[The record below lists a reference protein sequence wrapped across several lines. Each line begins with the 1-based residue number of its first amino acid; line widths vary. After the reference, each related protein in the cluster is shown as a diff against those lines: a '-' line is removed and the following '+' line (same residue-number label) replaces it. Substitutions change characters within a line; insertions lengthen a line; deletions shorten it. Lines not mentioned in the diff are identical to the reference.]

1 MQEQSV
7 WEAQFSHYSVNN
19 RRKLPTV
26 LVYRDL
32 QNMDII
38 VDDILDITVGN
49 EF

>member
-7 WEAQFSHYSVNN
+7 WEAQFSHSSVNK
-19 RRKLPTV
+19 RRKLSTV

-32 QNMDII
+32 QNMDFI